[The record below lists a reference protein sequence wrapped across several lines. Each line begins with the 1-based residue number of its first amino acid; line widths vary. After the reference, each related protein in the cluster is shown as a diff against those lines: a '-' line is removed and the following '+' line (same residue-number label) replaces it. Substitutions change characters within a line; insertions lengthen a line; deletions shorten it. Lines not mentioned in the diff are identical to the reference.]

1 MFINCGGF
9 HINEEKLKV
18 IDGVLTKQDSVEIT
32 NKGLAGCG
40 GLVIDTDVFKF
51 DDKSNSLTM
60 KEAESVTESII
71 APCGGLKLDSAYF
84 EIGEDGN
91 ITLKEIGVNM
101 MKSPVLLNVPVT
113 KVTFESLDEF
123 TIEVRD
129 EENKIVEPIEDKM
142 YELQKT
148 KLYTYKAISSND
160 EVVDGNITTTSRQSN
175 LTKTIEF

>member
-1 MFINCGGF
+1 MFVNCGGF

-18 IDGVLTKQDSVEIT
+18 IDEVLTKQDSVEIT

-40 GLVIDTDVFKF
+40 GLMIDADVFKF
-51 DDKSNSLTM
+51 DEKTNVLTM

-71 APCGGLKLDSAYF
+71 APCGGLKLDTAYF

-91 ITLKEIGVNM
+91 VTLKEIGVDM
-101 MKSPVLLNVPVT
+101 LKASVLLNVPVT

-129 EENKIVEPIEDKM
+129 EENKIVEPIEDKV

-148 KLYTYKAISSND
+148 KPYTYEAISSND

-175 LTKTIEF
+175 ITKTIEF

>member
-18 IDGVLTKQDSVEIT
+18 IDGVLTKQDTVEVS
-32 NKGLAGCG
+32 NKGIAGCG

-60 KEAESVTESII
+60 KEAESVAESII

-91 ITLKEIGVNM
+91 VTLKEIGVDM
-101 MKSPVLLNVPVT
+101 LKASISIDAPVT
-113 KVTFESLDEF
+113 KVTFESLDDF
-123 TIEVRD
+123 TIVVKDVNGEV
-129 EENKIVEPIEDKM
+129 IEPIEDKVYQLERTKTYS
-142 YELQKT
+142 YEAVNT
-148 KLYTYKAISSND
+148 NEEVIND
-160 EVVDGNITTTSRQSN
+160 TITTSARQAN
-175 LTKTIEF
+175 ITKTIEF

>member
-1 MFINCGGF
+1 MFVNCGGF

-18 IDGVLTKQDSVEIT
+18 IDGVLTKQDTVEVS
-32 NKGLAGCG
+32 NKGIAGCG

-60 KEAESVTESII
+60 KESESVTESVL
-71 APCGGLKLDSAYF
+71 APCGGLKLDTAYF
-84 EIGEDGN
+84 EINEDGN
-91 ITLKEIGVNM
+91 VTLKDVGVDM
-101 MKSPVLLNVPVT
+101 LKVSTPVNVPTT

-129 EENKIVEPIEDKM
+129 EENKIVEPIEDKV

-148 KLYTYKAISSND
+148 KPYTYKAISSND

-175 LTKTIEF
+175 ITKTIEF